1 MEKKKKRQMPS
12 KEKKS
17 ELNFSL
23 RLKSATKERKIWE
36 TNLKA
41 YRNTCLND
49 TVRKIEQMS
58 TGRKKKKKQNG
69 VNHKMQISLSQSNS
83 KLSKYQRSI

>member
-1 MEKKKKRQMPS
+1 MPS

-58 TGRKKKKKQNG
+58 TGRKKKKRN
-69 VNHKMQISLSQSNS
+69 KMGLTTKCRYPYLKAIQSYLNINEAY
-83 KLSKYQRSI
+83 KNTP